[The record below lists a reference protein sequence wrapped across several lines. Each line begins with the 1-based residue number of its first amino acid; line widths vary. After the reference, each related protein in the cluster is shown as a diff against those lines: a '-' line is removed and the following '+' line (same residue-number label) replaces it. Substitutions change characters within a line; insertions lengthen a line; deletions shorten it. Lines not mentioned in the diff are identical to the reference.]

1 MPLTYGRFLRRLGG
15 SIAVSL
21 ILPAVPETLS
31 SQARPGTVAD
41 SQTVVFVCEHG
52 TVKSVVA
59 LAYFRQLAQ
68 ERHLNIRAISRGT
81 APDAAVPARVRE
93 GLRLDGLVLG
103 PFTPVRFSRADLVS
117 AIAVIS
123 FDQPSVAD
131 LVGGRVP
138 TARWNGL
145 PAVSEDYRI
154 ARDSIRHRVARLV
167 DSLDRVRRSEPRPQ
181 GDFPSRLEEM
191 RGDPTSQ

>member
-1 MPLTYGRFLRRLGG
+1 MPLTYGGFLRGLGAGIAG
-15 SIAVSL
+15 SFVLWCA
-21 ILPAVPETLS
+21 PATLT
-31 SQARPGTVAD
+31 SQVRPGTVPD

-68 ERHLNIRAISRGT
+68 ERDLNIRAISRGT
-81 APDAAVPARVRE
+81 APDSAVPARVRE

-103 PFTPVRFSRADLVS
+103 PFTPARFTLADLVS
-117 AIAVIS
+117 AITVIS
-123 FDQPSVAD
+123 FDQPTVAE

-138 TARWNGL
+138 TAQWNGL

-154 ARDSIRHRVARLV
+154 ARDSIRVRVTRLV
-167 DSLDRVRRSEPRPQ
+167 DSLDRARRGKPKP
-181 GDFPSRLEEM
+181 GD
-191 RGDPTSQ
+191 